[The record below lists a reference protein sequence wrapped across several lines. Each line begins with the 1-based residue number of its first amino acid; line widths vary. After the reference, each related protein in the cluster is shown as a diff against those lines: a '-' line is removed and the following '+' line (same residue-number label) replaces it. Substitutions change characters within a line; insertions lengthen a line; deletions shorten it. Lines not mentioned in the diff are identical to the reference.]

1 VFDTDSRQVGCWCI
15 SVWLINLSFILS
27 LSDNTFTNVIS
38 FVCRGV
44 NEVFAFLGCYAMF
57 IGS

>member
-1 VFDTDSRQVGCWCI
+1 VFDTDSRQVSCWWI
-15 SVWLINLSFILS
+15 SVWQINLLFILS
-27 LSDNTFTNVIS
+27 LSDNTFTDVIS
-38 FVCRGV
+38 VFSHGV